1 MNTRH
6 QNGFTL
12 IELMIVIAIISI
24 LAAIG
29 YPAYQDSI
37 RKAKR
42 SDARAA
48 LLNASALQERWYM
61 NTSSYTTAITNIGGS
76 TSKEGFYTITVNN
89 TVCGDNSCY
98 ELVATPAPPHN
109 DPACTTLTLNQLG
122 QSGST
127 GTSSDCW

>member
-12 IELMIVIAIISI
+12 IEVMIVISIISI

-29 YPAYQDSI
+29 YPAYQDSV

-48 LLNASALQERWYM
+48 LLKASALQERWYM
-61 NTSSYTTAITNIGGS
+61 NTSSYTTTITNIGGS
-76 TSKEGFYTITVNN
+76 TSTEGFYTIAVNN
-89 TVCGDNSCY
+89 TVCGDNTCF
-98 ELVATPAPPHN
+98 EVVATPAAPHN
-109 DPACTTLTLNQLG
+109 DPACATLTLNELG
-122 QSGST
+122 QTGST
-127 GTSSDCW
+127 GASPDCW